1 VAAVPHAGYWQGRRV
16 LVTGHTGFVG
26 GWLCTWLANLG
37 AKVSGFALPPPT
49 TPSFFESTRLAER
62 LAMHTIGDVRDP
74 AAVQV
79 AVTAADP
86 QVVFHLA
93 AQPLVREA
101 YREPVATFATNVMG
115 TAHVLDACRGHA
127 AAERIVVYT
136 TDKVYRNDQSGR
148 AFSEGDA
155 LGGNEPYSASK
166 AGADWVVGAYW
177 ESYFRRASPRP
188 ALATIRAGNIIG
200 GGDWGRDRLL
210 PDAIRAFSQGLP
222 LVIRHPS
229 ATRPWQHVLDAV
241 RGTIVLAEKAEAADA
256 PAESIAWNFGPDPA
270 DVRPVADV
278 ASAAARAWGGDAKWH
293 HEPDAAIP
301 EARALVLSSAR
312 AAGSLGWRCAW
323 SFEEAVAR
331 SVEWYR
337 ELPRGA
343 AALRTLTER
352 QIADHARDASA

>member
-1 VAAVPHAGYWQGRRV
+1 MAAVPDAGWWQGPRV

-37 AKVSGFALPPPT
+37 AKVSGFSLPPPT
-49 TPSFFESTRLAER
+49 TPSFFEATGLASRLAR
-62 LAMHTIGDVRDP
+62 HTLGDVRDANAV
-74 AAVQV
+74 AA

-115 TAHVLDACRGHA
+115 TAHVLQACREHA
-127 AAERIVVYT
+127 AAQRIVVYT

-148 AFSEGDA
+148 AFAEADA

-166 AGADWVVGAYW
+166 AGADWAVGAWW
-177 ESYFRRASPRP
+177 ESYFRRATPRP
-188 ALATIRAGNIIG
+188 MVASVRAGNIIG
-200 GGDWGRDRLL
+200 GGDWGAERLL
-210 PDAIRAFSQGLP
+210 PDAMRAFSQGVP
-222 LVIRHPS
+222 LVIRNPS

-241 RGTIVLAEKAEAADA
+241 RGTIVLAERDGVEAGAEA
-256 PAESIAWNFGPDPA
+256 IAWNFGPDPS
-270 DVRPVADV
+270 DVRPVSDV
-278 ASAAARAWGGDAKWH
+278 ATAAARAWGPDAHWR

-301 EARALVLSSAR
+301 ESKALVLSSER
-312 AAGSLGWRCAW
+312 AGRELGWRCAW
-323 SFEEAVAR
+323 DFEASVAW

-337 ELPRGA
+337 AHPGGA
-343 AALRTLTER
+343 AALGALTDR
-352 QIADHARDASA
+352 QIADNARDAAP